1 MQCDDN
7 EYRMEEDMME
17 SPASYEDYM
26 DLLLDKMSL
35 LMSLNPPCNLN
46 EGEEMSGMEE
56 ATAESLKRS
65 VGSRFP
71 SLSKRT
77 ASYQTPRRIWSWRA

>member
-46 EGEEMSGMEE
+46 EGE
-56 ATAESLKRS
+56 
-65 VGSRFP
+65 
-71 SLSKRT
+71 
-77 ASYQTPRRIWSWRA
+77 